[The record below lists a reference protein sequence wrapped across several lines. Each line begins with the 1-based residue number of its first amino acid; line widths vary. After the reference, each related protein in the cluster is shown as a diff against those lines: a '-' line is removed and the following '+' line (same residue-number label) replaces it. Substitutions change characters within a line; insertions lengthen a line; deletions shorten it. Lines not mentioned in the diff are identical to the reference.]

1 MGIVKAPPH
10 NSAARLA
17 MSFPPSAACKF
28 LDLPPVNLRNLHLH
42 LTKNPFASQPPH
54 LRGVTYSI
62 EFAGK
67 GGKSC
72 KAEGKNNV
80 EFGIRNAE
88 KSRTRKKY
96 ESATNSIARK
106 GSRGDFVP
114 SRLSLVGFGATP
126 TCSAGDQHLKRT
138 QQRRRQRSVP
148 ASNFAASADA
158 PPSCSSPQ
166 DSVKNQGTTAQFVG
180 SAGDAFSAICF
191 LQKSRFTSSKPSISA
206 IASDKKCIRHRTNS
220 FVRYCPK
227 KLPSRKQF
235 FEKAG
240 NSLVDSEHLC
250 GQIPLACVGQDDDD
264 VLARE
269 FRTRRHLR
277 CRPDRRA

>member
-1 MGIVKAPPH
+1 M
-10 NSAARLA
+10 
-17 MSFPPSAACKF
+17 
-28 LDLPPVNLRNLHLH
+28 
-42 LTKNPFASQPPH
+42 
-54 LRGVTYSI
+54 
-62 EFAGK
+62 
-67 GGKSC
+67 
-72 KAEGKNNV
+72 

-106 GSRGDFVP
+106 GSRGGLRPFSSAPCRVKGGLRPFSSVP
-114 SRLSLVGFGATP
+114 CGVWGNASTVPRATSTSKALNKGAGSEASLPVT
-126 TCSAGDQHLKRT
+126 LRV
-138 QQRRRQRSVP
+138 RRR
-148 ASNFAASADA
+148 A
-158 PPSCSSPQ
+158 PKLLFSP
-166 DSVKNQGTTAQFVG
+166 
-180 SAGDAFSAICF
+180 
-191 LQKSRFTSSKPSISA
+191 RFREK
-206 IASDKKCIRHRTNS
+206 
-220 FVRYCPK
+220 PK